1 MKQVLV
7 RISDEE
13 RQQFKMKVLQNNT
26 SIQEVL
32 HKMII
37 AYIKGEFKI

>member
-13 RQQFKMKVLQNNT
+13 HKQFKMKVLQDNT

-32 HKMII
+32 YKMII
-37 AYIKGEFKI
+37 AYIRGEFKI